1 MFGTFRKHQNWL
13 WAVIIVVIVI
23 SFVIYF
29 SPNVGPGRGGGGR
42 RVSSELGSIDGQPI
56 TIQDYYEASRETQL
70 LYFLNFQK
78 WPDNDERARQMGF
91 DVDNEAKMR
100 LIRIAKI
107 KAEKIAI
114 SDETVGELARR
125 LLGPK
130 VPLDAFVKEILA
142 PHGLTEQDFE
152 RFLRNDAAIQQL
164 GSVAGLTGRLIPPR
178 EIEASYRDEHQEA
191 ALDVVLFNTSNYLS
205 SVTVSEPAL
214 LAWYSNNAALFR
226 VADKARVCF
235 VEFAASNFLAEV
247 DKRLTEITNLNAQ
260 LEEVY
265 SKKDPESFKDD
276 DGKVLSKAAAI
287 EKIKN
292 TERKHMAMPF
302 AEKKA
307 NEFAGALYDEKQHR
321 VENLE
326 KLATAQGY
334 KTRVTAPFDEE
345 NGPQDIKVSDE
356 FARTAFALTNKD
368 EAIAF
373 KIIRGEEGCYVFAL
387 KEIIPS
393 YAPKFEDIRAKVV
406 ERYRFAEAQKLA
418 RQAGIVFQTSA
429 TNGLAHGKTFTQV
442 VTESSL
448 KATALPP
455 ISRGARDVELPE
467 SLYLPQVKNV
477 AFGMEPGKA
486 SPYIPS
492 MGGGYVLY
500 LRSLLPID
508 ETKMKADLPQ
518 YAATIRGQRQNEAY
532 GMWFRREVER
542 ADVPALRPTS
552 RSSAPPRQAP
562 PTRPKQ
568 RS

>member
-1 MFGTFRKHQNWL
+1 MFGTIRKHQNWL

-29 SPNVGPGRGGGGR
+29 SPDARWGGGR
-42 RVSSELGSIDGQPI
+42 GRGRASSELGSIDGQPI
-56 TIQDYYEASRETQL
+56 SIQDYHEAYRETQL

-78 WPDNDERARQMGF
+78 WPENDDRARQMGF
-91 DVDNEAKMR
+91 DVENEAKMR

-114 SDETVGELARR
+114 SDETVADLARR

-130 VPLDAFVKEILA
+130 VPLDGFVKEILA
-142 PHGLTEQDFE
+142 PHGLTEVDFE

-178 EIEASYRDEHQEA
+178 EIEASYREEHQEA

-205 SVTVSEPAL
+205 SVTVAEPAL
-214 LAWYSNNAALFR
+214 LQWYSNNAALFR
-226 VADKARVCF
+226 VSDKARVSY
-235 VEFAASNFLAEV
+235 VEFAVTNFFADV
-247 DKRLTEITNLNAQ
+247 DKRLSEITNLNAQ

-265 SKKDPESFKDD
+265 SKKDPESFKDES
-276 DGKVLSKAAAI
+276 GKVLSKDAAI
-287 EKIKN
+287 LKIKN
-292 TERKHMAMPF
+292 TERKRMAMPF

-321 VENLE
+321 VEDLE
-326 KLATAQGY
+326 KLAAAQGL
-334 KTRVTAPFDEE
+334 KPRVTAPFDEE
-345 NGPQDIKVSDE
+345 NGPEDIKVADE
-356 FARTAFALTNKD
+356 FSRTAFALTNKD

-373 KIIRGEEGCYVFAL
+373 KIVRGEEGCYVFGL

-393 YAPKFEDIRAKVV
+393 YNPKFEDIRAKVV

-418 RQAGIVFQTSA
+418 RQAGMAFQISA
-429 TNGLAHGKTFTQV
+429 TNGLAKGKSFTAV
-442 VTESSL
+442 VTEANL
-448 KATALPP
+448 KATTLPP

-477 AFGMEPGKA
+477 AFSLEAGKA

-508 ETKMKADLPQ
+508 EAKMKTDLVQ

-532 GMWFRREVER
+532 GMWFRRQVER
-542 ADVPALRPTS
+542 ADLPALRTTP

-568 RS
+568 K